1 MSDIFY
7 TQVDPNL
14 QIELNER
21 GQAGRYR
28 RNNKHLQFMLE
39 KIANVQLIPYN
50 DPERKTIID
59 AAILGG
65 KTVRGAEYLPSG
77 PNGFLSDRTYK
88 FTENAVENNQIVQ
101 KTKEERTNS
110 SRRIPPFITSL
121 DVNIGDSSMALLND
135 ATINITVPNPERD
148 LNFIESVYLRP
159 GRAVSIEIIHPDSA
173 IVSYETTSGLL
184 TSSMASA
191 DSIRALYPNVTKTRL
206 RQYQKMNGFVF
217 DGLIKSFT
225 LDYQPDMSVNIT
237 LSMTGTSQTYADTSL
252 IINSQTP
259 KTEESKN
266 ISVSES
272 NIDAMIGGDQ
282 TALVTDDSVE
292 FASESLTSL
301 FTGFSPPPPLPPT
314 SNVAT
319 PEQITL
325 NKTELGTFYTNLNKE
340 IQELIDYKEKGI
352 PRVPA
357 EQRGYTDKFR
367 DIQEIQQY
375 ETWAVWGEPIDG
387 KIAYQK
393 YVQLAWII
401 DFLNR
406 QIISKRKLS
415 DPLATIIC
423 TEQEYLCE
431 STYYEN
437 MVSADPLR
445 IWLAGDKT
453 NPTDLYG
460 TVLWNKDPGLSRDE
474 QNYTFSETVT
484 RETINS
490 DGTVFETIEK
500 KSFPTRI
507 FINLEVIQEICK
519 IIEDANSFT
528 VAEFLDKISREI
540 YYATAGA
547 IDMKL
552 ITHPELPEFL
562 LFYDAKYVNLSKPV
576 IPYSIPMFSNHS
588 AGTIVRD
595 FKFSGKLPTDVS
607 NLAYVVNQDPS
618 EISESE
624 IAPYVSYMYAA
635 NTVTRT
641 GPDEAI
647 GTMIS
652 EDQLADI
659 RTKYKEAH
667 LRYIEALNQAK
678 IAFGNDVTNPE
689 KQSALKQAL
698 EKHLQYPKETIEQSN
713 QLVVPVIPF
722 EAEFTIDGING
733 FRVGDVLTF
742 DGLPTR
748 YKQNSTF
755 SIMNIT
761 HTVGTD
767 GQWTTTIRC
776 VMRANI
782 DVQL

>member
-1 MSDIFY
+1 MS
-7 TQVDPNL
+7 
-14 QIELNER
+14 
-21 GQAGRYR
+21 
-28 RNNKHLQFMLE
+28 
-39 KIANVQLIPYN
+39 
-50 DPERKTIID
+50 
-59 AAILGG
+59 
-65 KTVRGAEYLPSG
+65 
-77 PNGFLSDRTYK
+77 
-88 FTENAVENNQIVQ
+88 
-101 KTKEERTNS
+101 
-110 SRRIPPFITSL
+110 
-121 DVNIGDSSMALLND
+121 
-135 ATINITVPNPERD
+135 
-148 LNFIESVYLRP
+148 
-159 GRAVSIEIIHPDSA
+159 
-173 IVSYETTSGLL
+173 
-184 TSSMASA
+184 
-191 DSIRALYPNVTKTRL
+191 
-206 RQYQKMNGFVF
+206 
-217 DGLIKSFT
+217 
-225 LDYQPDMSVNIT
+225 
-237 LSMTGTSQTYADTSL
+237 
-252 IINSQTP
+252 
-259 KTEESKN
+259 
-266 ISVSES
+266 
-272 NIDAMIGGDQ
+272 
-282 TALVTDDSVE
+282 
-292 FASESLTSL
+292 
-301 FTGFSPPPPLPPT
+301 
-314 SNVAT
+314 
-319 PEQITL
+319 
-325 NKTELGTFYTNLNKE
+325 
-340 IQELIDYKEKGI
+340 
-352 PRVPA
+352 
-357 EQRGYTDKFR
+357 
-367 DIQEIQQY
+367 
-375 ETWAVWGEPIDG
+375 
-387 KIAYQK
+387 
-393 YVQLAWII
+393 WII
-401 DFLNR
+401 DFVNR
-406 QIISKRKLS
+406 QIVSKRKLS

-423 TEQEYLCE
+423 TEQEFICR

-445 IWLAGDKT
+445 VWLAGTKAH
-453 NPTDLYG
+453 PTDLYG
-460 TVLWNKDPGLSRDE
+460 TVLWNKDPGSSRDDK
-474 QNYTFSETVT
+474 NYTFTETYEFSNEDGT
-484 RETINS
+484 TETI
-490 DGTVFETIEK
+490 TY
-500 KSFPTRI
+500 SFPTRI

-519 IIEDANSFT
+519 VIEEANSFT

-552 ITHPELPEFL
+552 ITHPDLPEFL

-576 IPYSIPMFSNHS
+576 IPYSIPMFSNHP
-588 AGTIVRD
+588 AGTVVRD

-667 LRYIEALNQAK
+667 LRYIEALTQAK

-689 KQSALKQAL
+689 KQSALKQSL
-698 EKHLQYPKETIEQSN
+698 GKHLQYPKETIEQSN